1 MKRILITLLFSVL
14 LLAGCAPSGPN
25 VRPEPETRD
34 PSVLSERGRHDA
46 AAERWLEL
54 AAERELRE
62 PALAARARLSAAE
75 AWLQHGRPERAR
87 LAVADLNS
95 SLLSAEERIRL
106 DLVLAELALID
117 GDFETAS
124 WILAIPTEQIPA
136 ELQARFRSLSEQ
148 VNLRN
153 PDSIQ
158 ARIQRIR
165 DALERGDF
173 EPDLALASLLD
184 QPQASLQN
192 ALDRAVV
199 DDDIALLPWLEL
211 SYSARRFLLDDAS
224 RSQAF
229 TDWQR
234 QYASL
239 GWTEEAAEQSVQVWK
254 ATQSR
259 PNHVAVLLPAEGA
272 LQRAGEVLRDGLV
285 SAWLELPEPQR
296 PRLSFYYLEDR
307 PDAAVG
313 AWFQARDDGVDALIG
328 PLDRR
333 QIRPLLQLPDSGI
346 PMLLLNRPQQTPEF
360 MPAIEPA
367 RSVSILAL
375 PPEEEAELAAV
386 HALIQGYSRAL
397 VIARSSDWGA
407 RVADRFIETFE
418 LGGGRVLSR
427 ADYDAQTFDHTDQL
441 EVLLHLDRSERRIAT
456 LAEVLGQPI
465 EAQAKRRTDAELIFM
480 AAPGGDA
487 RQLMPQLRFLDA
499 GDLAIYATSHVY
511 SNARNDRDLQDIQF
525 PASPWLLQDSV
536 TGGLRQQVQRQFPGL
551 SSLSLSQLHA
561 LGRDAMALL
570 PWLDEMKRD
579 RQLYLAGQV
588 GRLRLSDG
596 VIFERDLPWARID
609 QGRPVEYSQVP

>member
-1 MKRILITLLFSVL
+1 MKRILIILMLSVL
-14 LLAGCAPSGPN
+14 ALAGCTPSGPN
-25 VRPEPETRD
+25 VRPVPEAQD

-54 AAERELRE
+54 AAEQELRQ
-62 PALAARARLSAAE
+62 PARAAQARLAAAE
-75 AWLQHGRPERAR
+75 AWLRHGRPERAR

-95 SLLSAEERIRL
+95 SLLNTQDRIRL

-117 GDFETAS
+117 GDFDTAS
-124 WILAIPTEQIPA
+124 WILAIPTEQIPP
-136 ELQARFRSLSEQ
+136 EFQPRFIALTEQ
-148 VNLRN
+148 VNLRD
-153 PDSIQ
+153 PDSIH

-165 DALERGDF
+165 DALQTGDF
-173 EPDLALASLLD
+173 GPDLALASLLD
-184 QPQASLQN
+184 QPQAILQN
-192 ALDRAVV
+192 AVDRAAV

-211 SYSARRFLLDDAS
+211 AYTSRRYLLDETS
-224 RSQAF
+224 RRQALA
-229 TDWQR
+229 DWQQ
-234 QYASL
+234 QYAGL
-239 GWTEEAAEQSVQVWK
+239 GWTAEAAEQSVQSWK
-254 ATQSR
+254 AKRSR

-285 SAWLELPEPQR
+285 SAWLDLPEPQR

-333 QIRPLLQLPDSGI
+333 QIMPLLQLPDSGF
-346 PMLLLNRPQQTPEF
+346 PMLLLNRPHESSESMPE
-360 MPAIEPA
+360 IEPA
-367 RSVSILAL
+367 RSISILAL

-386 HALIQGYSRAL
+386 HALVQGYSRAL

-407 RVADRFIETFE
+407 RVADRFIQTFE
-418 LGGGRVLSR
+418 LGGGRVLAR
-427 ADYDAQTFDHTDQL
+427 ADYDAETFDHTDQL
-441 EVLLHLDRSERRIAT
+441 EVLLRLDQSERRIAT
-456 LAEVLGQPI
+456 LADVLGQPV

-511 SNARNDRDLQDIQF
+511 SGRENGRDLQGIQF

-536 TGGLRQQVQRQFPGL
+536 AGGLRQQVQQQFPGL
-551 SSLSLSQLHA
+551 SSLALSQLHA
-561 LGRDAMALL
+561 LGRDAVALL
-570 PWLDEMKRD
+570 PWLGEMKRD

-596 VIFERDLPWARID
+596 VLFERDLPWARID
-609 QGRPVEYSQVP
+609 QDRPVEYSQAP